1 MIISDLNNL
10 EVVDGSG
17 VIGGINN
24 RNDKTI
30 LKFKEDVEIT
40 KDINVKSNVKGRTAF
55 GEADAVAYGKN
66 AVAQF
71 FTTSYVDDY
80 EASGSATSLSSAS

>member
-10 EVVDGSG
+10 EVVEGSG
-17 VIGGINN
+17 VIGGIAN
-24 RNDKTI
+24 REAKTV
-30 LKFKEDVEIT
+30 LKFKEDVEIY
-40 KDINVKSNVKGRTAF
+40 KDIKVKTDVKGRTAF

-80 EASGSATSLSSAS
+80 EASGSATSLSAAS